1 MRVKIQR
8 IPHGSGGCNRPA
20 PGELGQTLSKEC
32 GATCCPGCRKTRTLR
47 PSALL
52 NRLKSAHPDRC
63 SDTHLWT
70 LWRGVQQWRGIMA
83 EKLVYATAGEPM
95 AEPAAMPELAL
106 VGRSPGAKVSV
117 TFLNEATGTGKYG

>member
-1 MRVKIQR
+1 MRLPTFR
-8 IPHGSGGCNRPA
+8 ITVLADAGSMARLEPECPRRVSPAYGPAGCNRPA

-32 GATCCPGCRKTRTLR
+32 GATCCPGCRKTLTLR

-70 LWRGVQQWRGIMA
+70 LRRRVQQWRGNGHR
-83 EKLVYATAGEPM
+83 VV
-95 AEPAAMPELAL
+95 AEPLAGCQRERL
-106 VGRSPGAKVSV
+106 KW
-117 TFLNEATGTGKYG
+117 